1 MRKQAGAERQTAF
14 GKPMPIRPD
23 FLFGPF
29 KNERAF
35 LCTTVFAL
43 AGCAMGWPAYG
54 ADFIKIGD
62 INSYSSSPQ
71 IADPYRKGWQLA
83 VEQINASGGVDRRAL
98 EVISR
103 DDGQSAVAAQQA

>member
-1 MRKQAGAERQTAF
+1 M
-14 GKPMPIRPD
+14 PMRPD

-29 KNERAF
+29 KNDRAL
-35 LCTTVFAL
+35 LCTTGFAL

-83 VEQINASGGVDRRAL
+83 VEQIIASGGVDRRAL
-98 EVISR
+98 YVISR
-103 DDGQSAVAAQQA
+103 YEGQCAVAAQLA